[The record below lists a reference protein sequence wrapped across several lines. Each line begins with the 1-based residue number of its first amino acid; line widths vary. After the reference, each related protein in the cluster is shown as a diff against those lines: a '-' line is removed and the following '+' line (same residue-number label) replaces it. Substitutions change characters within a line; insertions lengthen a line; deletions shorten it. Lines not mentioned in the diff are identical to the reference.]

1 MYKMDARRC
10 PNCGAIIDNDE
21 RFCKHCGAELDSPEN
36 DEDDELIE
44 EFLILELTEEEDE
57 EP

>member
-1 MYKMDARRC
+1 MDARRC
-10 PNCGAIIDNDE
+10 PHCGAIIDNDE

>member
-1 MYKMDARRC
+1 MDERRC
-10 PNCGAIIDNDE
+10 PNCGAIIDNNE
-21 RFCKHCGAELDSPEN
+21 LFCKHCGAELDSPEN